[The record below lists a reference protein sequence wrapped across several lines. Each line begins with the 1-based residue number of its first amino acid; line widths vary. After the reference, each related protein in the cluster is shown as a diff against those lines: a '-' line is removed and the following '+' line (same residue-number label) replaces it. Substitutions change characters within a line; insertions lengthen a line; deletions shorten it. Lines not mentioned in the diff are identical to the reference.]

1 MTCKTR
7 SRRCDKNDKSQA
19 RSGKSSSPN
28 KSRSLSYDYANHR
41 SKIDSSN
48 LPKRTVYKV
57 NELMNLLQSLNLVT
71 KKWSISL
78 NSEKL
83 RTICKHIKRIF
94 KPEDNIKD
102 SRKMKIIHEICSH
115 QIQFQEETLS
125 GLVNKNATDLQS
137 SKELIAK
144 DAMIIINEIPDVDLD
159 VSNNSIE
166 EIQFQEKYNDPQFQ
180 ELLNTL
186 KKL

>member
-1 MTCKTR
+1 
-7 SRRCDKNDKSQA
+7 
-19 RSGKSSSPN
+19 
-28 KSRSLSYDYANHR
+28 
-41 SKIDSSN
+41 
-48 LPKRTVYKV
+48 
-57 NELMNLLQSLNLVT
+57 
-71 KKWSISL
+71 
-78 NSEKL
+78 
-83 RTICKHIKRIF
+83 
-94 KPEDNIKD
+94 
-102 SRKMKIIHEICSH
+102 MKIIHEICSH

-186 KKL
+186 KKLWKRERMLVTIYKRHVNDVEEEKESAEKALADFMSKNSVPLLDNSYLNDSNISK

>member
-1 MTCKTR
+1 
-7 SRRCDKNDKSQA
+7 
-19 RSGKSSSPN
+19 
-28 KSRSLSYDYANHR
+28 
-41 SKIDSSN
+41 
-48 LPKRTVYKV
+48 
-57 NELMNLLQSLNLVT
+57 
-71 KKWSISL
+71 
-78 NSEKL
+78 
-83 RTICKHIKRIF
+83 
-94 KPEDNIKD
+94 
-102 SRKMKIIHEICSH
+102 MKIIHEICSH